1 MIRRILIVGS
11 TIALIIATVAS
22 LIVFKEGRRTELVP
36 APDITV
42 STPTPTPTPLIT
54 PTILET
60 PKIVADTKPVKVKR
74 QLICRQVR
82 CTIKKNGV
90 VTKSSVRKICYTKL
104 PSRHNKT
111 SCGKNGKRCVFVHKS
126 SVKSKT
132 CGEYF
137 NSKAKKLRMWRII
150 APMLINIR

>member
-36 APDITV
+36 TPDITV
-42 STPTPTPTPLIT
+42 STPTPTPTPSIT

-60 PKIVADTKPVKVKR
+60 PKIVVDTKPVKVKR

-90 VTKSSVRKICYTKL
+90 VIKSSVRRICYTKL
-104 PSRHNKT
+104 PNRHSKT
-111 SCGKNGKRCVFVHKS
+111 SCGKNGKRCVFVHKNVTKKAVTPQ
-126 SVKSKT
+126 VKS
-132 CGEYF
+132 ERIR
-137 NSKAKKLRMWRII
+137 KLWKVI
-150 APMLINIR
+150 APMLIS